1 MFIYYYRFLVEMGF
15 KKEEAEAALRSR
27 DMNAEEA
34 LEMLASAR
42 GDGWRRDEHFPHH
55 GGPFQPPPSVPAVS
69 PAVVQKILNQ
79 PPPPTQQHH
88 QSYNPNRY
96 ETKATN

>member
-1 MFIYYYRFLVEMGF
+1 MGF

-42 GDGWRRDEHFPHH
+42 GDGWRRDDHFGGHH

-88 QSYNPNRY
+88 QSYNPNRHV
-96 ETKATN
+96 